1 MLVNSR
7 SKVLTKGVVLAMR
20 DRNFRIPRLTLV
32 FVNIEK
38 IIEGEEKFIQELKS
52 NAEEGLEVS
61 KK

>member
-1 MLVNSR
+1 M
-7 SKVLTKGVVLAMR
+7 LTKGVVLAMR

>member
-20 DRNFRIPRLTLV
+20 DRNFRIPRLTLL

-38 IIEGEEKFIQELKS
+38 LIEGEEKFIQELKS

-61 KK
+61 K

>member
-1 MLVNSR
+1 
-7 SKVLTKGVVLAMR
+7 MR